1 MRRCRVKCGRARVEK
16 DAARRQSSTRMAR
29 VEEERDGKE
38 GGSARSCSVGETQP
52 NEAIST
58 SAAPI
63 SLCLLHLLSL
73 PTDQTDLQ
81 NEFVSVS
88 V

>member
-1 MRRCRVKCGRARVEK
+1 MAGRELKRMPQGGRAAQEWEK
-16 DAARRQSSTRMAR
+16 
-29 VEEERDGKE
+29 RDGQRE
-38 GGSARSCSVGETQP
+38 RRNARSCSVGETQP
-52 NEAIST
+52 NEAISS
-58 SAAPI
+58 SAAPL
-63 SLCLLHLLSL
+63 SLPAAPPPL

>member
-1 MRRCRVKCGRARVEK
+1 MGRREVVLGP
-16 DAARRQSSTRMAR
+16 AAW
-29 VEEERDGKE
+29 
-38 GGSARSCSVGETQP
+38 ETHSLMKP
-52 NEAIST
+52 LVAVL
-58 SAAPI
+58 PP

>member
-16 DAARRQSSTRMAR
+16 DAARRQSSTRMA
-29 VEEERDGKE
+29 EERDGKE
-38 GGSARSCSVGETQP
+38 GGSARICSVGETQP
-52 NEAIST
+52 NEAISS
-58 SAAPI
+58 SAAP
-63 SLCLLHLLSL
+63 SLCLLHLLPFL
-73 PTDQTDLQ
+73 TDQTDLQ